1 MQGLQSDLAE
11 IEKQVAAQNLSPDE
25 VTRMNHERETLQRQ
39 LRETASKNAEAWQT
53 SQDVEMSVTRT
64 MDRFENLLSE
74 YTTYAHQIGTLSPIA
89 DASFVGPGGVDFT
102 IECEVSAEDVNQ
114 IQTSGK
120 KMRDVIRPALNKYDE
135 QIRESTRA
143 IGEEQAGLDEESDKL
158 VLAVEKQK
166 SDANN
171 KDLELAK
178 KNSEAEAA
186 KDVSSTNPLRLVDRL
201 TFSCMPRKLQTFKR
215 SSANSKMKFSPCRP
229 PNKLVSLRDNAGPV
243 SRSVRFVLTID
254 SESCNTR
261 RVSCRTT

>member
-186 KDVSSTNPLRLVDRL
+186 KDVSFPPPFNLDDL
-201 TFSCMPRKLQTFKR
+201 TTSCMLKKLQTCKR
-215 SSANSKMKFSPCRP
+215 SSANSRMKFSQCRLP
-229 PNKLVSLRDNAGPV
+229 IKLVSLRHNLTSRLRGSSKSPV
-243 SRSVRFVLTID
+243 QKSY
-254 SESCNTR
+254 
-261 RVSCRTT
+261 

>member
-135 QIRESTRA
+135 QIRELTRA

-186 KDVSSTNPLRLVDRL
+186 KDVSFAPPSNLDDL
-201 TFSCMPRKLQTFKR
+201 TTSCMLKKLQTCKR
-215 SSANSKMKFSPCRP
+215 SSASSRMKFSQCRP
-229 PNKLVSLRDNAGPV
+229 PIKLVSLRHNLI
-243 SRSVRFVLTID
+243 SRQRGS
-254 SESCNTR
+254 SESL
-261 RVSCRTT
+261 VQVLY